1 MDCVQSQLSCATS
14 KTLCDAEDFYDLLD
28 SSLLPLCYFQLQ
40 EVNGYPPAPLPLLA
54 IKFKQIIISNLMCKK
69 RKEKG

>member
-1 MDCVQSQLSCATS
+1 MDCVQSRLSCATS

-28 SSLLPLCYFQLQ
+28 SSLLPFL
-40 EVNGYPPAPLPLLA
+40 PLPLLA
-54 IKFKQIIISNLMCKK
+54 IKFKQIIISNLMCEK